1 MNIKNRHIDKWKL
14 NQQPEIN
21 PCVSAQLIFNEG
33 AKNTWGE
40 EVFKIL
46 KMDESW
52 GHFAKWNKFD
62 RERHCII
69 SLVCGILKTKQN
81 KNPNS

>member
-1 MNIKNRHIDKWKL
+1 MSIKNRHIDKWKL

-21 PCVSAQLIFNEG
+21 PCVSAQLILNEG
-33 AKNTWGE
+33 AKNTWGK

-62 RERHCII
+62 KDIVLSHLYVE
-69 SLVCGILKTKQN
+69 SSKQN